1 MESGMKFRM
10 SQQGAQSANQGIRGI
25 FSALAQAPMLRDQAE
40 MESALRTAQTYN
52 ANQSGNLHG
61 AKAEQEQYTLGRRKA
76 MPTDIAADSP
86 AMDIAKFVFGNTGDT
101 NAENVSKALLN
112 AQTYGIR
119 NQAVDNVD
127 SVESMNKLNVLAK
140 PGETY
145 MPFDAVGTTGRA
157 MNKATGLGKI
167 VEEALASGYDRKI
180 NSEVG
185 ENNAQAYSAS
195 QSGNLSKARIG
206 HLGTNGGSA
215 AALQRARAN
224 VVNDV
229 FEDVMIDPMDRE
241 AEVERRMALI
251 SLPSKSAEP
260 SASGSTMGAVPD
272 GIPPGSKQI
281 GTSGGKAV
289 YQAPNGKKYI
299 VE

>member
-1 MESGMKFRM
+1 MKFRM
-10 SQQGAQSANQGIRGI
+10 SQQGMQSANQDIRGI
-25 FSALAQAPMLRDQAE
+25 FSALAQAPMLREQAK
-40 MESALRTAQTYN
+40 MESELRSAQTYN

-76 MPTDIAADSP
+76 MPTTVTPDSSV
-86 AMDIAKFVFGNTGDT
+86 MDITNFVFGNTGDG
-101 NAENVSKALLN
+101 NMENYSKALLN
-112 AQTYGIR
+112 TQTYDARRGIM
-119 NQAVDNVD
+119 DGT
-127 SVESMNKLNVLAK
+127 AK
-140 PGETY
+140 AGTVGPAFAATEGK
-145 MPFDAVGTTGRA
+145 PLFNAVGNTGYS
-157 MNKATGLGKI
+157 MDNFTGAIDPVLKKLFADETNSKI
-167 VEEALASGYDRKI
+167 
-180 NSEVG
+180 G
-185 ENNAQAYSAS
+185 ENNAQAYSAN
-195 QSGNLSKARIG
+195 QSGELSKARIG

-229 FEDVMIDPMDRE
+229 FKDVMIDPMDRE

-251 SLPSKSAEP
+251 NLPSKSAAP
-260 SASGSTMGAVPD
+260 AASGSTMGAVPD